1 MTENG
6 SKIFT
11 TFVYVESF
19 VIVFLQLITVIGI
32 LLIIIII
39 VEHVF
44 TFLDETLSEVFV
56 ISFQTRRLNEKK
68 HWRNKIAKIYAN

>member
-68 HWRNKIAKIYAN
+68 H